1 MEIKCSDCGKG
12 FETRDIIATLDG
24 LFCSQCLPKDVT
36 KKFFTIQISW
46 VGINAIVDLIE
57 GDVNV
62 DQLMILEKMKTK
74 LEFKIKEAIEEIL
87 REAQISE
94 SDLKSLGTGDGEH

>member
-1 MEIKCSDCGKG
+1 MEIKCSKCKET
-12 FETRDIIATLDG
+12 FEKRAIIATLEG
-24 LFCSQCLPKDVT
+24 LFCENCLPKDIT

-46 VGINAIVDLIE
+46 AGINAIVDLIE

-74 LEFKIKEAIEEIL
+74 LELKIKEAIEEIL
-87 REAQISE
+87 REAQISK
-94 SDLKSLGTGDGEH
+94 SDS